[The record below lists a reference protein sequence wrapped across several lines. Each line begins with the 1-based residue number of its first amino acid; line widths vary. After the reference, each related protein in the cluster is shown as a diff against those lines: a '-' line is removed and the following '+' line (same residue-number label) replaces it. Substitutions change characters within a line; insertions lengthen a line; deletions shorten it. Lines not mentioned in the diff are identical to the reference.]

1 MDRVR
6 VRFAPSPTGY
16 LHVGGARTA
25 LMNYLFARHHGGVF
39 VLRIEDTDLER
50 SSRELEEQLLDT
62 MLWLGLEWDEGPRIG
77 GAYGPYRQSERIDI
91 YKRYA
96 EELVKSGKAYRV
108 YASPEEIDQVR
119 ERLVGSGRPPHF
131 SFEDFQEYMT
141 PEREKEYNERGENPV
156 IFFKMPRKAYRLADL
171 IKGEINF
178 KEGSIGDFV
187 ILRSN
192 GLPTYNFACVVDDHD
207 MEITHVIRGD
217 DHLSNTL
224 RQLAIYEAF
233 EWEPPRFAHVSMILA
248 PDGSKL
254 SKRHGAVSVEE
265 FAKQGI
271 LPEAMVNFLALLGWS
286 HPEGREILSLREL
299 IESFDLDRVH
309 SSPAIFDVKKLYWM
323 NGVYIRN
330 CDIER
335 IAQLVVPYVASSG
348 LMTKDQI
355 DANIKWFKAAVDA
368 VRSSVE
374 LLSEFPDKLRIFLE
388 EPEIPED
395 IIFQIKEKGLRQI
408 FQELQDGL
416 ASLEN
421 WTPEAI
427 SSAIK
432 KVLKDFKVDRKD
444 FYKSL
449 RKLLTGAEEGP
460 ELLNVIY
467 LLGRG
472 KVLKR
477 LEKVKSQA

>member
-1 MDRVR
+1 MGRVR

-25 LMNYLFARHHGGVF
+25 LMNYLFARHHGGAF
-39 VLRIEDTDLER
+39 ILRIEDTDMER
-50 SSRELEEQLLDT
+50 SSKGLEEQLLDT
-62 MLWLGLEWDEGPRIG
+62 LLWLGLEWDEGPRIG
-77 GAYGPYRQSERIDI
+77 GAYGPYRQSERVNL
-91 YKRYA
+91 YKKYA
-96 EELVKSGKAYRV
+96 EELVKAGKAYKV
-108 YASPEEIDQVR
+108 YATPEEIDQVR
-119 ERLVGSGRPPHF
+119 ERLVASGKPPHF
-131 SFEDFQEYMT
+131 SAEDFREFTT
-141 PEREKEYNERGENPV
+141 PEREKEYSERGENPV
-156 IFFKMPRKAYRLADL
+156 IFFKMPRKSYRLADL
-171 IKGEINF
+171 IKGEIAF

-192 GLPTYNFACVVDDHD
+192 GLPIYNFACVVDDHD

-233 EWEPPRFAHVSMILA
+233 EWRPPKFAHVSMILA

-271 LPEAMVNFLALLGWS
+271 LPEAMINFLALLGWS
-286 HPEGREILSLREL
+286 HPKGKEVMSLREM
-299 IESFDLDRVH
+299 IETFDLDRVH
-309 SSPAIFDVKKLYWM
+309 SSSAVFDVRKLYWM

-330 CDIER
+330 CDIDR
-335 IAQLVVPYVASSG
+335 IAQLATPYVISSG
-348 LMTKDQI
+348 LMTEEQI
-355 DANIKWFKAAVDA
+355 NTNMRWFKKAVDA

-374 LLSEFPDKLRIFLE
+374 LLSELPEKLKIFVE
-388 EPEIPED
+388 EPEISEEIVD
-395 IIFQIKEKGLRQI
+395 SVKEKGLRQV
-408 FQELQDGL
+408 FQELRD
-416 ASLEN
+416 AFESIEN

-427 SSAIK
+427 AEAVK
-432 KVLKDFKVDRKD
+432 KVLKDFKVNRKD

-449 RKLLTGAEEGP
+449 RKLLTGMEEGP

-472 KVLKR
+472 KVLSR
-477 LEKVKSQA
+477 LEKLKQ